1 MKRLL
6 YTLGMAVGMALT
18 MASCQSLTDPND
30 VDYVVKPDTL
40 VTKYIK
46 RPAIVSYTGD
56 EGKGQRT
63 KTTRFFYDA
72 QGKLIMS
79 VFTYRSDDNPGRDY
93 VDSVRYTWDGHVI
106 ANTDRVQH
114 TVNYD
119 GMIEETKLVN
129 EGSSWSYG
137 YMDNGGTRYLDHF
150 VRRDATGSET
160 DYVHYEWKDDYMSS
174 LDGVNYGRNNHDIY
188 TYSYSDGFQAN
199 NGWLPI
205 WTKFMEEVAG
215 DDDIC
220 IAYPEMFGLLTKK
233 LPNEEDYKYEYKTE
247 EYIDSIGETQT
258 ITTTVNRVTT
268 YTYEFGVDG
277 YVEGC
282 YVEDTVTKTNDYNF
296 CDLNGDGI
304 ITSDERN
311 YRETS
316 EYRYND
322 RYAITWESMPAL
334 VWQ

>member
-30 VDYVVKPDTL
+30 VDYVIKSDTL
-40 VTKYIK
+40 ANKYIK
-46 RPAIVSYTGD
+46 RPAIISYTGD

-63 KTTRFFYDA
+63 KTTRFFYDE
-72 QGKLIMS
+72 QGKLVKS
-79 VFTYRSDDNPGRDY
+79 VFTYRSDDHSDDY
-93 VDSVRYTWDGHVI
+93 YADTVLYTWDGYVI
-106 ANTDRVQH
+106 ANTDGVQH
-114 TVNYD
+114 TVRND
-119 GMIEETKLVN
+119 GMVEKTKLVN
-129 EGSSWSYG
+129 QGPSYE
-137 YMDNGGTRYLDHF
+137 YSYTSNGGTRYLDHL
-150 VRRDATGSET
+150 VKYNETGSQT
-160 DYVHYEWKDDYMSS
+160 GVIRYGWKDDYMSS
-174 LDGVNYGRNNHDIY
+174 LDDEEDGRNAYFY

-199 NGWLPI
+199 NGWLPV
-205 WTKFMEEVAG
+205 WTQFMKEAAG

-220 IAYPEMFGLLTKK
+220 MVYPEMFGLLTKK
-233 LPNEEDYKYEYKTE
+233 LPNTEDYKYVYETNEYVE
-247 EYIDSIGETQT
+247 SVGETQT
-258 ITTTVNRVTT
+258 ITTTVYEVTT

-282 YVEDTVTKTNDYNF
+282 YVEETVTKTNDYNF

-322 RYAITWESMPAL
+322 RYTITWESVPAL